1 MCADCWDTKGFHA
14 WDDYGDK
21 PAKDLT
27 AAMKSREQ
35 VADELES
42 EDSGRVVRYD
52 TTRRVPMGWPT
63 RFACLGRFNVFKK
76 FYFPIYY

>member
-1 MCADCWDTKGFHA
+1 VCADWWDTKGFHA

-42 EDSGRVVRYD
+42 EDSDNGDSGDGTVRNCD
-52 TTRRVPMGWPT
+52 QIES
-63 RFACLGRFNVFKK
+63 LDEDSE
-76 FYFPIYY
+76 

>member
-1 MCADCWDTKGFHA
+1 VCADCWDTKGFHA

-42 EDSGRVVRYD
+42 EDSV
-52 TTRRVPMGWPT
+52 TTGILEMRN
-63 RFACLGRFNVFKK
+63 CDQ
-76 FYFPIYY
+76 IESSDEDSE